1 VESVLTGVK
10 INARTINL
18 RVLPYTKE
26 IQAIL
31 FDFSSPR
38 SFTAMTFMKVVLF
51 LLTTEFYPIMV
62 TVYILTNYPTSIQEV
77 TKEEAMSMD
86 SIFGSVRFFA
96 IALLLSGFGVGFLG
110 MGCSESN
117 AEDSSSAV
125 NVVIM
130 DCGET
135 EGEDT
140 FKVEDISS
148 TDDVGIA
155 LDEDCAEALKK
166 LLSAGYQIVP
176 GGGGAVHDSAVN
188 IEHVVYTLTSR

>member
-1 VESVLTGVK
+1 
-10 INARTINL
+10 
-18 RVLPYTKE
+18 
-26 IQAIL
+26 
-31 FDFSSPR
+31 
-38 SFTAMTFMKVVLF
+38 
-51 LLTTEFYPIMV
+51 
-62 TVYILTNYPTSIQEV
+62 
-77 TKEEAMSMD
+77 MSMD
-86 SIFGSVRFFA
+86 SIFGSVRIFA
-96 IALLLSGFGVGFLG
+96 IALLLSGFGVVFLG
-110 MGCSESN
+110 TGCSESN

-125 NVVIM
+125 NVVII